1 MLNES
6 KQHDLCMAVT
16 SFISQNLCIWNWYP
30 FSLGVLRV
38 APVPAASLDHCCHLS
53 NEVLNIDR
61 RQDIPYTLQQVAKLF
76 IVAPNIAHSVGGGD
90 SGPYPIHGSI
100 RADMIGSAVS
110 TQLTVVTNRQTYTD
124 HGTSATTVSVVD
136 GSCNATICDRNK
148 QLQVKQWN

>member
-1 MLNES
+1 MYLELVSVFFRCPASCASAGS
-6 KQHDLCMAVT
+6 K
-16 SFISQNLCIWNWYP
+16 
-30 FSLGVLRV
+30 
-38 APVPAASLDHCCHLS
+38 SLDHYCHLS

-76 IVAPNIAHSVGGGD
+76 IVAPNIAHSVGGD
-90 SGPYPIHGSI
+90 PGPYPIHGSI

-110 TQLTVVTNRQTYTD
+110 AQLTVVTNRQTYTD